1 MNFNIRATAGAF
13 KQQALHFFAD
23 PQWVIPSLIAP
34 FVFTVVALMIFRS
47 TEGPVVLYAVLG
59 GGILGMWGN
68 TLYSSSWSI
77 NFDRMNGTIE
87 PLMVSPTPVMHV
99 VAGRSLWNA
108 LLGLL
113 NALLVFLIA
122 ELAFQADVRIQDPLL
137 FFFALVTTLVSLA
150 LIGLMFSALF
160 VLTRKSFVF
169 TRMLEFPIYVACG
182 AMFPLTFLPEWSM
195 PFSAM
200 LAPSW
205 GVDALRIASL
215 EGYETV
221 GLGYWGDMAIILVL
235 SVVYLLIT
243 IRLYRSMER
252 RALISGTLGRY

>member
-1 MNFNIRATAGAF
+1 MIFNIRATAGAF

-34 FVFTVVALMIFRS
+34 FVFTVVTLMIFQDS
-47 TEGPVVLYAVLG
+47 DGPVVLYAVLG

-77 NFDRMNGTIE
+77 NFDRFNGTIE
-87 PLMVSPTPVMHV
+87 PLMISPTPLMQV
-99 VAGRSLWNA
+99 VAGRTFWNA

-113 NALLVFLIA
+113 NALLVFVIA
-122 ELAFQADVRIQDPLL
+122 ELAFQADVRIADPLL
-137 FFFALVTTLVSLA
+137 FFVALVATIVSLA

-160 VLTRKSFVF
+160 VLTRTSFVF

-182 AMFPLTFLPEWSM
+182 AMFPLALLPEWTLS
-195 PFSAM
+195 FSYI

-215 EGYETV
+215 DGYQTT
-221 GLGYWGDMAIILVL
+221 GLGYIGDILMIVVL
-235 SVVYLLIT
+235 CSFYLLIA
-243 IRLYRSMER
+243 IHLYRRMEK
-252 RALISGTLGRY
+252 RALIAGTLGRY